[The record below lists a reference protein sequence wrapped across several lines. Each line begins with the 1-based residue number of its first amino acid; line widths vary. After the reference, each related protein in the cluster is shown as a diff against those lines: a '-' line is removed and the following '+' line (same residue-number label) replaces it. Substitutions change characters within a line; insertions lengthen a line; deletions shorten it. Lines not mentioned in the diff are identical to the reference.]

1 MNLGPISTANALPE
15 GEPDSLAAYDD
26 DRPDPGVVW
35 ASVEDGFHVG
45 SRDGNFLGY
54 IDRQPD
60 GRLLACD
67 MFSRPVGHFT
77 DLGQAMASLTTGYTI
92 PEAAAR

>member
-1 MNLGPISTANALPE
+1 MNHGPIPTADALPE
-15 GEPDSLAAYDD
+15 GEPDSLAPYDD
-26 DRPDPGVVW
+26 DRRDPGVVW

-77 DLGQAMASLTTGYTI
+77 DLAAAMASLTGGHTI
-92 PEAAAR
+92 TEAAAR